1 VYTYRDNPGVVML
14 SPRLLAV
21 TVIVLCS
28 ALASGKDKKKSI
40 LPADVLK
47 ARTVLVVI
55 DPSAGVDVAN
65 PNVNR
70 IARADVEKA
79 LDQWGRF
86 TLVQEGFTAD
96 LVMVVRK
103 GNGRLAQSTI
113 GGTPINGAPP
123 VSGRTTTSPSETT
136 ARGGVRW
143 GGNPN
148 DPSSAGTGPSSPQPQ
163 LESGPPLDML
173 TVYRGSPNPNFSP
186 LDSPPVW
193 RYYRKDALDSP
204 SVPAVDAFRKDVTE
218 SEKQLASHP

>member
-1 VYTYRDNPGVVML
+1 MP

-21 TVIVLCS
+21 TAIILCA
-28 ALASGKDKKKSI
+28 ALAAAKDKKKSI

-55 DPSAGVDVAN
+55 DPSAGIDVTD
-65 PNVNR
+65 PNANR

-86 TLVQEGFTAD
+86 TMVQEGFTAD

-103 GNGRLAQSTI
+103 GNGKLVQPTI
-113 GGTPINGAPP
+113 RGTPVNGTAP
-123 VSGRTTTSPSETT
+123 VSGGTSTSPSETS

-143 GGNPN
+143 GTNPN
-148 DPSSAGTGPSSPQPQ
+148 DPSSAGTGPSAPGPG
-163 LESGPPLDML
+163 LESSPPLDML
-173 TVYRGSPNPNFSP
+173 TVYRGTSNPNVNP

-193 RYYRKDALDSP
+193 RYYKKDALDSP
-204 SVPAVDAFRKDVTE
+204 SVPAVEAFRKDVAK
-218 SEKQLASHP
+218 SEEQLASHP